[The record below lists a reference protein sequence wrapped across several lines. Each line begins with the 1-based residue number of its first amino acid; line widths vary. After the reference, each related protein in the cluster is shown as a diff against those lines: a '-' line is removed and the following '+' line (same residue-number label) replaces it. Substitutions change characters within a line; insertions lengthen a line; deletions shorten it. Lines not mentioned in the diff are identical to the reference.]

1 MRGSS
6 WSRDDITNALDLVS
20 SGLSDYEVSRR
31 TGIPRSTI
39 LNWRRGQVPS
49 LHGPHSRCS
58 RCADGGAQ
66 LVPASSY
73 AYLLGQY
80 LGDGCL
86 FKVGQG
92 SYGLR
97 IYSDASYPGIIDEC
111 CEAIEAIRGRR
122 PYLYGVPNKR
132 LITLTSCWKCWRCLF
147 PQHGPGKKH
156 LRTVVLAPWQ
166 VEIVERDP
174 GTFARG
180 LIHSDGWRGLNRV
193 TAKGRRYSY
202 PRYQFSSRSDD
213 IRQLF
218 IYVCALLDV
227 ECRLWGKYHVSVARR
242 ASVRRLDEFVGPK
255 S

>member
-97 IYSDASYPGIIDEC
+97 IYSDASYPGIID
-111 CEAIEAIRGRR
+111 
-122 PYLYGVPNKR
+122 
-132 LITLTSCWKCWRCLF
+132 
-147 PQHGPGKKH
+147 
-156 LRTVVLAPWQ
+156 
-166 VEIVERDP
+166 
-174 GTFARG
+174 
-180 LIHSDGWRGLNRV
+180 
-193 TAKGRRYSY
+193 
-202 PRYQFSSRSDD
+202 
-213 IRQLF
+213 
-218 IYVCALLDV
+218 
-227 ECRLWGKYHVSVARR
+227 
-242 ASVRRLDEFVGPK
+242 
-255 S
+255 